1 MTSVADGKERSC
13 DSVAVLGW
21 PGSAHSPGS
30 CRAIRPSRE
39 IVDAIGAILLS
50 GRESRTDSPRTSKE
64 KGQTIFIPRKISRGG
79 EWGSQLS

>member
-50 GRESRTDSPRTSKE
+50 GRESRTDSPRTSK
-64 KGQTIFIPRKISRGG
+64 RKRANYLHSKKDQQG
-79 EWGSQLS
+79 W